1 MKSILFCVLSILAFA
16 QDVAAQ
22 NDTPKLNNPNDLYRL
37 AATQSYAM
45 LLRNNDEHLARLTE
59 KAANA
64 NVVSLKLPIS
74 GNVINNTLLP
84 VNFIPAEIFGGP
96 TGTFKEVTFGQQ
108 YISSFSVS
116 PQLDIITPARW
127 TERNMAKTN
136 VELVSAQSQQV
147 QENLYNELA
156 QLFFTIW
163 SIQHQQKILKNTA
176 QEADNLVL
184 SITERKN
191 KELATI
197 QELNDAKVYALQQ
210 HNEVLRLEQTTSI
223 YRGALNALFDR
234 DVPIDVDS
242 YPDTVLS
249 DAGKINSTLNI
260 RLAHLNTLN
269 AQMAYTKVKLEQ
281 LPNLSITSN
290 WAWQNNSNNRM
301 LDASQPWIQSRFVGL
316 KLNWDL
322 PVNANRITSLQV
334 ARINYTQAKIQEES
348 AHEKDQ
354 AKTIRLSGEYQIARN
369 NVLTTRSIAQLE
381 HESFYHINNKYEA
394 GLLDTEDVIKA
405 HRKLVQA
412 KLNAVAAEANALLQR
427 EYIKNAK

>member
-1 MKSILFCVLSILAFA
+1 M

-22 NDTPKLNNPNDLYRL
+22 NDTPKLNSPQDLYRL
-37 AATQSYAM
+37 AAAQSYAL

-64 NVVSLKLPIS
+64 NVVSLKLPIN
-74 GNVINNTLLP
+74 GNLVNNTLLP

-96 TGTFKEVTFGQQ
+96 QGTFKQVTFGQQ

-116 PQLDIITPARW
+116 PQLDIVTPSRW

-147 QENLYNELA
+147 QENLNNELA
-156 QLFFTIW
+156 QLFFALW
-163 SIQHQQKILKNTA
+163 SIQYQLEILKNA
-176 QEADNLVL
+176 VQDADNLVL

-191 KELATI
+191 KEVASI

-210 HNEVLRLEQTTSI
+210 QNEVHRLEQSSAI
-223 YRGALNALFDR
+223 YLSTINALFNR
-234 DVPIDVDS
+234 DVPVAVSS
-242 YPDTVLS
+242 YPDTVLT
-249 DAGKINSTLNI
+249 DAEKSNATLNG
-260 RLAHLNTLN
+260 RLAHLYTLN

-290 WAWQNNSNNRM
+290 WAWQNNSNSRM

-322 PVNANRITSLQV
+322 PVNATRITSLQV
-334 ARINYTQAKIQEES
+334 ARLNCTQAALQEES
-348 AHEKDQ
+348 AREKDQ
-354 AKTIRLSGEYQIARN
+354 AKASRLSGEYQIARN
-369 NVLTTRSIAQLE
+369 NVHTASMIAKLE
-381 HESFYHINNKYEA
+381 DESFYHINNKFEA

-405 HRKLVQA
+405 HRKVVQA
-412 KLNAVAAEANALLQR
+412 KISAVASLANAMLQR